1 MRGWDSLVLPQ
12 IGGLK
17 VHGLWVSSSESLSN
31 PGVVKLLSITELE
44 ESGSSA
50 DEASE
55 AESAEALVQV
65 NVEVVWS
72 SLLPSHEIGES
83 EPSTHQGERSGLDAT
98 NQLEVVA
105 EIKEVQIEQL
115 RVVLDKLD
123 WSNFFRQGGI
133 ILLGVSW
140 VSVN

>member
-1 MRGWDSLVLPQ
+1 MPQ
-12 IGGLK
+12 VGSLK

-83 EPSTHQGERSGLDAT
+83 EPSAHQGERSGLDAT

-105 EIKEVQIEQL
+105 EIKEVQVEQL
-115 RVVLDKLD
+115 RVVLDKLN